1 MAKQSSSLRD
11 KTKSS
16 KVKLLP
22 TAGYILIEPFEAVT
36 KTAGGIY
43 LPETANPEKPQKGK
57 VIAVG
62 DDEILTNGS
71 KRKPQVKVKDI
82 VVYKK
87 WGGSEFKEEGKEY
100 LFVKFEDI
108 LATIK

>member
-1 MAKQSSSLRD
+1 MAKQKI
-11 KTKSS
+11 KTS

-22 TAGYILIEPFEAVT
+22 TAGYVLIEPFEAVT
-36 KTAGGIY
+36 KTSGGIY

-57 VIAVG
+57 VIAIG
-62 DDEILTNGS
+62 DDEILTNGT
-71 KRKPQVKVKDI
+71 KRKPQVKIKDI

-108 LATIK
+108 LAIIK

>member
-1 MAKQSSSLRD
+1 MAKE
-11 KTKSS
+11 KTKLK

-36 KTAGGIY
+36 KTSGGIY

-57 VIAVG
+57 VVAIG
-62 DDEILTNGS
+62 DDEVLSNGT

-108 LATIK
+108 LAVIK